1 MKEEIFALIHEG
13 LDSRDFETRRT
24 AKTFA
29 NSLKRTTRIMQFEKQ
44 KHVRDDGKLYLQQLV
59 FMTKYLLQNP
69 GLPIEEKMRTIQ
81 PKLNELEQ
89 HQIHQIFLLQHL
101 KKARK
106 AEASRK
112 RKLKHAKKKKG
123 KKKAVKH

>member
-13 LDSRDFETRRT
+13 LDSRSFETRQT
-24 AKTFA
+24 AKIFA
-29 NSLKRTTRIMQFEKQ
+29 DSLKRTTRIMRFEKK

-69 GLPIEEKMRTIQ
+69 GLSIEEKMKTIQ
-81 PKLNELEQ
+81 SKLKELEQ

-101 KKARK
+101 KKIRK

-112 RKLKHAKKKKG
+112 RKSKRAKKKKL